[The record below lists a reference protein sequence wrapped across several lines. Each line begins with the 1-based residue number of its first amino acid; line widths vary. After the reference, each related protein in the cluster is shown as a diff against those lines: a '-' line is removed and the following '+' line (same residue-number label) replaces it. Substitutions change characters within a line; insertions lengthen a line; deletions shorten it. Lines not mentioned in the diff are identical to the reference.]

1 MTSMS
6 VEVAIIGAGT
16 AGCFIASLLDEAG
29 VSCRLIEKSRG
40 LGGRCSRRRIDDN
53 YSVDL
58 GAPEFAM
65 DVALDPLLLAKQ
77 QAWIRAGFVSAW
89 QRPSSTF
96 AAPADTQL
104 LTTFCATPSMN
115 TWHKQIAG
123 HIDTLT
129 GQRVQRLQKSAG
141 RWQLLDENDQV
152 LTEADKV
159 IVTSPAEQAYD
170 LLKDFSGFEECKTV
184 SDASLAQTV
193 CAIGFTQPLN
203 LSADVYRGGH
213 PLLAAAILE
222 SSKPARATP
231 RGLAEVWMLHSTE
244 AHAEQQSASALVEA
258 FCQHFAIE
266 QEPQVLTSHYWRLS
280 RHDTSVRQ
288 GQPFIWNQGLQIG
301 CCADWL
307 DTGDMQGALNS
318 SLQLFRAIQSAQ

>member
-40 LGGRCSRRRIDDN
+40 LGGRCSRRRLDDN

-65 DVALDPLLLAKQ
+65 DAGLDPVLLAKQ

-89 QRPSSTF
+89 QRPSSRF
-96 AAPADTQL
+96 DAPAQTQMQ
-104 LTTFCATPSMN
+104 TTLCATPSMN

-129 GQRVQRLQKSAG
+129 GKRVQRLHKHAG
-141 RWQLLDENDQV
+141 RWQLLDEEGQV

-159 IVTSPAEQAYD
+159 IVTSPAEQAFD
-170 LLKDFSGFEECKTV
+170 LLKEFAGFEDCKTA

-193 CAIGFTQPLN
+193 CAVGFAQPLN
-203 LSADVYRGGH
+203 LSADVYRAGH
-213 PLLAAAILE
+213 PLLHTAIRE
-222 SSKPARATP
+222 SSKPARHTP
-231 RGLAEVWMLHSTE
+231 RGLAEVWMLHS
-244 AHAEQQSASALVEA
+244 AYGADQQQSADALAEA

-266 QEPQVLTSHYWRLS
+266 QEPHILTSHYWRLS
-280 RHDTSVRQ
+280 RHDASVRQ

-318 SLQLFRAIQSAQ
+318 SLQLFRAIQPAE

>member
-1 MTSMS
+1 MRSVS

-29 VSCRLIEKSRG
+29 VSCRLLEKSRG

-65 DVALDPLLLAKQ
+65 NADLDPVLLAKQ

-89 QRPSSTF
+89 QRPSACF
-96 AAPADTQL
+96 DAIADTQMQ
-104 LTTFCATPSMN
+104 TTLCATPSMN

-129 GQRVQRLQKSAG
+129 GSRVQRLQKSAG
-141 RWQLLDENDQV
+141 RWQLLDADGQV

-170 LLKDFSGFEECKTV
+170 LLKEFAGFAECKTV
-184 SDASLAQTV
+184 ADASLAQYV
-193 CAIGFTQPLN
+193 CAVGFSQPLN
-203 LSADVYRGGH
+203 LSADIYRGGH
-213 PLLAAAILE
+213 PLLHTAIRE
-222 SSKPARATP
+222 SSKPARGTA
-231 RGLAEVWMLHSTE
+231 RGFAEVWMLHSTY
-244 AHAEQQSASALVEA
+244 AAAQHDSPDALIEA

-266 QEPQVLTSHYWRLS
+266 QTAQVLTSHYWRLS
-280 RHDTSVRQ
+280 RHDTTVRQ
-288 GQPFIWNQGLQIG
+288 GQPFIWNDELQIG

-307 DTGDMQGALNS
+307 DSGDMQGALNS
-318 SLQLFRAIQSAQ
+318 SLQLFRAIHPAQ

>member
-1 MTSMS
+1 MTSVS

-29 VSCRLIEKSRG
+29 VSCRLLEKSRG

-65 DVALDPLLLAKQ
+65 NADLDPVLLAKQ

-89 QRPSSTF
+89 QRPSARFDSVSQ
-96 AAPADTQL
+96 AQL

-115 TWHKQIAG
+115 SWHKQIAG

-129 GQRVQRLQKSAG
+129 GSCVQRLHKSAG
-141 RWQLLDENDQV
+141 CWQLLDAAGQV

-159 IVTSPAEQAYD
+159 IVTCPAEQAYA
-170 LLKDFSGFEECKTV
+170 LLQDFEGFQACKTV
-184 SDASLAQTV
+184 ADASLAQSV
-193 CAIGFTQPLN
+193 CAIGFAQPLN
-203 LSADVYRGGH
+203 LSAEVYRGGH

-222 SSKPARATP
+222 SSKPARGTL
-231 RGLAEVWMLHSTE
+231 RGVAEVWMLHSTYAAAQRDMSE
-244 AHAEQQSASALVEA
+244 ALIEA
-258 FCQHFAIE
+258 FCQHFAIT
-266 QEPQVLTSHYWRLS
+266 QVPQLLTAHYWRLS

-288 GQPFIWNQGLQIG
+288 GQPFIWNDALQLG

-307 DTGDMQGALNS
+307 DSGDMQGALNS
-318 SLQLFRAIQSAQ
+318 SLQLFRAIHPAQ

>member
-1 MTSMS
+1 MTSLN

-65 DVALDPLLLAKQ
+65 SVALDPILLAKQ

-89 QRPSSTF
+89 QRPSSRF
-96 AAPADTQL
+96 DAPTDAQM

-123 HIDTLT
+123 HIDTLMDT
-129 GQRVQRLQKSAG
+129 RVQRLQRRAG
-141 RWQLLDENDQV
+141 RWQLLDADGQL
-152 LTEADKV
+152 LTEANKV
-159 IVTSPAEQAYD
+159 IVTSPAEQAFA
-170 LLKDFSGFEECKTV
+170 LLKDFAGFEDCKTV
-184 SDASLAQTV
+184 SDASLGQYV
-193 CAIGFTQPLN
+193 CAVGFSQPLD
-203 LSADVYRGGH
+203 LRADVFRDGH

-231 RGLAEVWMLHSTE
+231 RGLAQVWMLHSTYE
-244 AHAEQQSASALVEA
+244 AAEQQSASALVEA
-258 FCQHFAIE
+258 FCQHFVIE
-266 QEPQVLTSHYWRLS
+266 QEPQLLTSHYWRLS

-288 GQPFIWNQGLQIG
+288 GQPFIWNDDLQIG

-318 SLQLFRAIQSAQ
+318 SLQLFRAMRPA